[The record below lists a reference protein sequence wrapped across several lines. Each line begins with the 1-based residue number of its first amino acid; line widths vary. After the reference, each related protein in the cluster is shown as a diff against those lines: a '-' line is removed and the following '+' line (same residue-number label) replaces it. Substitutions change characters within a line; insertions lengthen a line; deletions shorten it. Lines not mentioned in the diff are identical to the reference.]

1 MESTGPQRINKIL
14 SSAGVAS
21 RRHADEMVAEGRV
34 EINGR
39 PVLEP
44 GTSAVWGE
52 DRILVDGKE
61 IPGPKAR
68 IYLMLN
74 KPFGILSALSD
85 PQGRSVVTDLIHGV
99 DERVYPVGRL
109 DFDSLGLLL
118 LTNDGEWAYRMT
130 HPRYHVP
137 RSYKVTLEGEL
148 QEGDVERLRRGL
160 ILEDGFSGPANVT
173 VLSKR
178 AGRSILRMTIHIGRS
193 RIVRRMIQGVGFPVI
208 QLVRIGFGPLVLGD
222 LKMGSYRHLTQ
233 AEVDST
239 KKSLGLT

>member
-1 MESTGPQRINKIL
+1 MGPQRINKIL

-21 RRHADEMVAEGRV
+21 RRRADDMVAEGRV

-39 PVLEP
+39 LVLEP
-44 GTSAVWGE
+44 GTSAIWGE

-61 IPGPKAR
+61 IPRPTGR

-74 KPFGILSALSD
+74 KPFGILSALKD

-137 RSYKVTLEGEL
+137 RSYKVTLEGEV

-178 AGRSILRMTIHIGRS
+178 AGRSILRMTIHTGRS
-193 RIVRRMIQGVGFPVI
+193 RIVRRMIQGVGFSVI
-208 QLVRIGFGPLVLGD
+208 QLVRIGFGPLALGD

-233 AEVDST
+233 AELDST
-239 KKSLGLT
+239 KKPLGMA